1 MTHQPTPSIDGHTEL
16 IVHLGFPT
24 QGFRSPRIY
33 NPYFAAQ
40 GIRAVVVPMA
50 CRAHD
55 LAQVLPA
62 LFRLDNVRGALITM
76 PLKVAVVSL
85 LDEVSMAVQV
95 AGACNA
101 VRRTVDGRLVGELFD
116 GEGFV
121 QGALRKGVVL
131 KGARALVV
139 GCGGV
144 GRAIAA
150 ALAGEGLAELRLFDA
165 QPTQSAE
172 LCQRLRAVYADLD
185 VVQVASPDPCDLDLV
200 VNATPLGMYA
210 QDPLPFQVERLS
222 PHTLVGDVV
231 LEPAVTPLIRAA
243 SAAGCRT
250 QVGEDMLYE
259 QIPAYLRFFGLPVT
273 TPECLR
279 QLAGR

>member
-1 MTHQPTPSIDGHTEL
+1 MTHPLTPPIDGRTEL
-16 IVHLGFPT
+16 ILHLGFPT
-24 QGFRSPRIY
+24 HGFRSPRIY
-33 NPYFAAQ
+33 NPYFASQ
-40 GIRAVVVPMA
+40 GIPAVVVPMA

-76 PLKVAVVSL
+76 PLKVAIVSL
-85 LDEVSMAVQV
+85 LDEVSAAVQI

-101 VRRTVDGRLVGELFD
+101 VKRTDDGRLVGDLFD
-116 GEGFV
+116 GKGFV

-150 ALAGEGLAELRLFDA
+150 ALAAEGLAELRLFDA
-165 QPTQSAE
+165 APSQSEE
-172 LCQRLRAVYADLD
+172 LGQRLKSVYPDLAVAH
-185 VVQVASPDPCDLDLV
+185 VAAPDPHGLDMV

-210 QDPLPFQVERLS
+210 QDPLPFDIERLS
-222 PHTLVGDVV
+222 PHTFVGDVV
-231 LEPAVTPLIRAA
+231 LEPLETPLIRAA
-243 SAAGCRT
+243 RAKGCIT

-259 QIPAYLRFFGLPVT
+259 QIPAYLDYFGLPVA
-273 TPECLR
+273 TPELLR
-279 QLAGR
+279 LGAQR